1 MAGSIT
7 AIQSNAMPVGG
18 PTASQ
23 PVPPS
28 LAPADVAALVEQ
40 MTPIVARF
48 RQQSSPM
55 KVALDPQTLNLG
67 GQAGIRIASVGLGVR
82 VITHWSVVVNL
93 VNAAGGAQVV
103 NLSNVFPYNLIA
115 NSRVQING
123 GATVFSAGGLGTFAV
138 MTRNRQ
144 ATWKF
149 DGTSGFGPAL
159 NKSLVK
165 TTVGANL
172 TPTNVGQGGNFSGIA
187 SLSIAAASTGVL
199 TMDFYTIEKLS
210 LDRESLLGC
219 LPLQNNST
227 YATLTRQMVA
237 NAIGAGPNNHS
248 FPFFTA
254 GAVPGTLTH
263 NLTATISSTYDFWSV
278 PPDAALYQ
286 EMVMNSYQVQEQT
299 NLTVSATGAGA
310 LVYNIPQNQ
319 YLVGSHLWVFDS
331 QGNLIPADVGG
342 LPLLKLQYNAG
353 GVIPVQH
360 FADRER
366 AAQFIDYADDRQ
378 TVGGY
383 RFWDGEAT
391 TEDLTDADQAGWID
405 TYAAA
410 TPQLV
415 ADVAAGLLTP
425 LNYALTR
432 ESVVAGAVQVVGG

>member
-1 MAGSIT
+1 MAIT
-7 AIQSNAMPVGG
+7 AVQSNAIPAGG
-18 PTASQ
+18 TTASQ
-23 PVPPS
+23 PVPPNMT
-28 LAPADVAALVEQ
+28 PGDIAALVEQ
-40 MTPIVARF
+40 MVPTVARF

-55 KVALDPQTLNLG
+55 KVPLDAQTLNLG
-67 GQAGIRIASVGLGVR
+67 GQQGIRIASVGLGVR
-82 VITHWSVVVNL
+82 VITHWSVVINL
-93 VNAAGGAQVV
+93 VNAVAGAQVV
-103 NLSNVFPYNLIA
+103 NLSNVFPFNLVA

-123 GATVFSAGGLGTFAV
+123 GATVFSAGGLGTWAT
-138 MTRNRQ
+138 MTRNRS
-144 ATWKF
+144 ATWKL
-149 DGTSGFGPAL
+149 DATSGFGPAL
-159 NKSLVK
+159 NKAMVK
-165 TTVGANL
+165 TTIGANL
-172 TPTNVGQGGNFSGIA
+172 TPTNVGQGGNFSGVA
-187 SLSIAAASTGVL
+187 SVSIAASSTGVL
-199 TMDFYTIEKLS
+199 TVDFYTIEKLC

-227 YATLTRQMVA
+227 YATLTRQMVS
-237 NAIGAGPNNHS
+237 NAIGPGPNNHS
-248 FPFFTA
+248 FPMFTA

-278 PPDAALYQ
+278 PADAQLYQ

-299 NLTVSATGAGA
+299 NLTVASTGAQA

-319 YLVGSHLWVFDS
+319 YLIAAHLWVFDS
-331 QGNLIPADVGG
+331 AGNLIPADVGG
-342 LPLLKLQYNAG
+342 LSFLKLQYNAG

-378 TVGGY
+378 VVGGY
-383 RFWDGEAT
+383 RFWDGEDT
-391 TEDLTDADQAGWID
+391 SEDITDADQAGWID

-415 ADVAAGLLTP
+415 ADVAAGLTTP

>member
-1 MAGSIT
+1 LSIT
-7 AIQSNAMPVGG
+7 SVQSNAMPAGG
-18 PTASQ
+18 PTATQ

-28 LAPADVAALVEQ
+28 LTPGEIAALVEQ
-40 MTPIVARF
+40 MTPVVARF
-48 RQQSSPM
+48 RQASSPM
-55 KVALDPQTLNLG
+55 KVSLDSQSLNLG
-67 GQAGIRIASVGLGVR
+67 GQQGIRIASVGLGIR
-82 VITHWSVVVNL
+82 TITHWSVVLNL
-93 VNAAGGAQVV
+93 VNGAGGAQVV

-144 ATWKF
+144 STWKL

-172 TPTNVGQGGNFSGIA
+172 TPTNVGQAGNFSGIA
-187 SLSIAAASTGVL
+187 SLSIAANSTGVL
-199 TMDFYTIEKLS
+199 TVDFYTIEKLA
-210 LDRESLLGC
+210 LDRESLLGA

-227 YATLTRQMVA
+227 YATLTRQIVS

-248 FPFFTA
+248 FPLFTA

-278 PPDAALYQ
+278 PSDPGLYQ
-286 EMVMNSYQVQEQT
+286 EMVFNSYQVQEQT
-299 NLTVSATGAGA
+299 NLTVSATGSGA

-319 YLVGSHLWVFDS
+319 YLVAAHIWSFDS
-331 QGNLIPADVGG
+331 AGNLLPADVGG
-342 LPLLKLQYNAG
+342 LSFLKLQYNAG

-378 TVGGY
+378 AVGGY
-383 RFWDGEAT
+383 RLWDGEDT

-415 ADVAAGLLTP
+415 ADVASGLGTP
-425 LNYALTR
+425 ITYSLTR

>member
-1 MAGSIT
+1 
-7 AIQSNAMPVGG
+7 MPAGG

-28 LAPADVAALVEQ
+28 MTPAEISALVEQ
-40 MTPIVARF
+40 LTPTVARF

-55 KVALDPQTLNLG
+55 QVQLDAQSLALG

-82 VITHWSVVVNL
+82 VVTHHSVVINF
-93 VNAAGGAQVV
+93 VNAAGGAQVI
-103 NLSNVFPYNLIA
+103 NLSNVFPFNLIA

-123 GATVFSAGGLGTFAV
+123 GATVYSGGGLATWAV
-138 MTRNRQ
+138 MTRNRA
-144 ATWKF
+144 ATWKL
-149 DGTSGFGPAL
+149 DATSGFGPAL

-165 TTVGANL
+165 VTIGGNT

-187 SLSIAAASTGVL
+187 SVSIAAASTGTL
-199 TMDFYTIEKLS
+199 TVDFYTVEKLC

-227 YATLTRQMVA
+227 YATLTRQIVA

-263 NLTATISSTYDFWSV
+263 NLTDTITSTYDFWSV
-278 PPDAALYQ
+278 PADPGLYQ
-286 EMVMNSYQVQEQT
+286 EMVFNSYQVQEQT
-299 NLTVSATGAGA
+299 SLTVSATGAGA

-319 YLVGSHLWVFDS
+319 YLIAGHIWAFDS
-331 QGNLIPADVGG
+331 AGNLIPADVGG
-342 LPLLKLQYNAG
+342 LSLLKLQYNAG
-353 GVIPVQH
+353 GVIPVQQ
-360 FADRER
+360 FADRMR
-366 AAQFIDYADDRQ
+366 AAQFLDYADDRQ
-378 TVGGY
+378 VVGGY
-383 RFWDGEAT
+383 RLWDGEDT
-391 TEDLTDADQAGWID
+391 TEDVTDADQAGWID

-415 ADVAAGLLTP
+415 ADVAAALTVP
-425 LNYALTR
+425 ITYALTR